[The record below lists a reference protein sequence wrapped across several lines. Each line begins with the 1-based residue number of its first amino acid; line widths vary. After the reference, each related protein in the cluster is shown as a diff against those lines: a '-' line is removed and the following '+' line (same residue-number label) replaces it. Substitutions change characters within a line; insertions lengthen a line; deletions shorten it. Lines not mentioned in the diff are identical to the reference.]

1 MVIIW
6 QLCQQIQMTSLL
18 CAALPWRLCVPQHCL
33 QIRHHGNHWT
43 CGMISRRFDA
53 IHSCCLALP
62 RNILVWDTHE
72 HACREVTQKRTAHTQ
87 EVHPY
92 SAFPIERLEA
102 AVTAVPLDSFPVVD
116 RELAQFGAPHRFWSA
131 CRHTHASA
139 CMSRCCSCSPSL
151 S

>member
-1 MVIIW
+1 
-6 QLCQQIQMTSLL
+6 
-18 CAALPWRLCVPQHCL
+18 
-33 QIRHHGNHWT
+33 
-43 CGMISRRFDA
+43 MISRRFDA

-102 AVTAVPLDSFPVVD
+102 AVTAVPWTASLWSTGSW
-116 RELAQFGAPHRFWSA
+116 RSLAPRTASGQPADTPMHLPA
-131 CRHTHASA
+131 CPAAAHAVH
-139 CMSRCCSCSPSL
+139 P
-151 S
+151 